1 MNKEQRQRLSELIR
15 EIRGERSLRE
25 LARELEVSAV
35 SVNSWEKGDSVPG
48 IESLDAIA
56 QGAKKLLAFPNKPCP
71 NDCTPKKPF
80 CGHGNGTWGTV
91 AYAKKKGLEIEL
103 HPLTATA
110 KTPDWLKQLSLF

>member
-56 QGAKKLLAFPNKPCP
+56 HAKGWTIYKLLAYLRGDNLSPSTDEIFAQAMELS
-71 NDCTPKKPF
+71 PKEKIRL
-80 CGHGNGTWGTV
+80 
-91 AYAKKKGLEIEL
+91 ASLL
-103 HPLTATA
+103 LSS
-110 KTPDWLKQLSLF
+110 PDVQS

>member
-56 QGAKKLLAFPNKPCP
+56 QFLIFGSTLSHCHSNGSLILLLTHAPLCIKQ
-71 NDCTPKKPF
+71 KILK
-80 CGHGNGTWGTV
+80 WALTV
-91 AYAKKKGLEIEL
+91 AL
-103 HPLTATA
+103 
-110 KTPDWLKQLSLF
+110 